1 MHLFADFC
9 LIAMVPASLASS
21 RVSETLNAL
30 ECQGCWGLSAS
41 RRMGFTG
48 HGVRLPTSSPSHR
61 PHAEAQWYTQA
72 LDHFSAH
79 PEAASTTW
87 KQRFC
92 ALTNRDIFC
101 AQNSDS
107 HITRWRLF
115 WKLDVNDTLWGGPG
129 FPIFLY
135 IGGEGPESGGA
146 VSGELFISRLAEEH
160 QALLVDLE
168 HRFYGESHPTADMSD
183 DNLKY
188 LTSLQA
194 LEDLSGCAFLSSLEM
209 FLCSARHG
217 CAACLYPAM
226 LCCTCKAL
234 LAGLAQDGVIN
245 QELAQAH
252 GSALAAATPVTY
264 RPGSD

>member
-1 MHLFADFC
+1 MVFDCRHLRRHIARTLKRNGTRKRLIISVHIQRQHQRRGNNDFVRSPTE
-9 LIAMVPASLASS
+9 IYFVP
-21 RVSETLNAL
+21 
-30 ECQGCWGLSAS
+30 
-41 RRMGFTG
+41 
-48 HGVRLPTSSPSHR
+48 
-61 PHAEAQWYTQA
+61 
-72 LDHFSAH
+72 
-79 PEAASTTW
+79 
-87 KQRFC
+87 
-92 ALTNRDIFC
+92 
-101 AQNSDS
+101 QNSDS